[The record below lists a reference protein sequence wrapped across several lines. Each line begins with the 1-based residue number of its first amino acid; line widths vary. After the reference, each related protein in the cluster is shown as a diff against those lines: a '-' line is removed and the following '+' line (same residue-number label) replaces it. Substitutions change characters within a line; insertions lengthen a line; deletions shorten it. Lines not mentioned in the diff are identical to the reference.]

1 MTVTALKKVKENLL
15 ETKKETEALI
25 DKMAH
30 EYATIILMKDSG
42 ILEGKNEKAD
52 EIIAGL
58 IAQRTIVNKTIIAIE
73 EEIELIDKA
82 IEELSKGEEGKN

>member
-1 MTVTALKKVKENLL
+1 MTVTALKNVKENLL
-15 ETKKETEALI
+15 ETKKEAETLI

-30 EYATIILMKDSG
+30 EYTKITLMKDSG
-42 ILEGKNEKAD
+42 IFEVKNE
-52 EIIAGL
+52 EVERIIAGL
-58 IAQRTIVNKTIIAIE
+58 IAQGTIVNKTIIAIE